1 MDSPALP
8 SAVAVER
15 QIALLQRLAA
25 SLRESQTALLRMNLR
40 DLEEHTGLQN
50 ALCGELKA
58 WDKASRR
65 SHGTGTQPE
74 SPGRQRWDDLQERL
88 NAALEQVRY
97 LNKVYAALLRR
108 AQRSVQIMDNLLRN
122 SSGSYIG
129 VGAERCRVD
138 SKEVRS

>member
-129 VGAERCRVD
+129 RGAELCRVD
-138 SKEVRS
+138 SNEVRS

>member
-1 MDSPALP
+1 
-8 SAVAVER
+8 
-15 QIALLQRLAA
+15 
-25 SLRESQTALLRMNLR
+25 MNLR

-65 SHGTGTQPE
+65 THGTGTQPE
-74 SPGRQRWDDLQERL
+74 YPGRQRRDDLQERL

-129 VGAERCRVD
+129 RGAELCRVD
-138 SKEVRS
+138 SNEVRS

>member
-8 SAVAVER
+8 SAIAVEQ

-129 VGAERCRVD
+129 RGAELCRVD
-138 SKEVRS
+138 SNEVRS

>member
-1 MDSPALP
+1 
-8 SAVAVER
+8 
-15 QIALLQRLAA
+15 
-25 SLRESQTALLRMNLR
+25 MNLR

-65 SHGTGTQPE
+65 THGIGTQPE
-74 SPGRQRWDDLQERL
+74 YPGRQRWDDLQERL

-129 VGAERCRVD
+129 RGAELCRVD
-138 SKEVRS
+138 SNEVRS